1 MNTFN
6 EVLTE
11 SVYLGKIRTE
21 KYGSHLSKRF
31 NSIGR
36 ARRFEEVDDRDSPGP
51 GLYYPK
57 QLAREKITS
66 FTKCP
71 REFCLGKSDSPGPG
85 SYTLPKIRG
94 KSFSFAAKLQ
104 QKNNDVPGPG
114 EYTSNFSKFRSKAA
128 IFGSE
133 VRKDNFLNPELSKNP
148 EPWKYNTKF
157 RDASPSWKFSTS
169 PRSKEFDISKLGV
182 FEAISLLNTSK
193 SKIS

>member
-1 MNTFN
+1 M
-6 EVLTE
+6 TE

-21 KYGSHLSKRF
+21 KYESHLSKRF

-51 GLYYPK
+51 GLYYPV
-57 QLAREKITS
+57 QLEKKKITS

-71 REFCLGKSDSPGPG
+71 REFYLAASESPGPG

-94 KSFSFAAKLQ
+94 KSFSFAVKLP
-104 QKNNDVPGPG
+104 QKNSDVPGPG
-114 EYTSNFSKFRSKAA
+114 EYTSNFSKFRAKAA

-133 VRKDNFLNPELSKNP
+133 TRKDNFLNPELSKNP

-157 RDASPSWKFSTS
+157 RDASPKWKFSSS
-169 PRSKEFDISKLGV
+169 PRTKEVDLSKLGV
-182 FEAISLLNTSK
+182 FEAISLLKGKK
-193 SKIS
+193 SQI